1 MENTDQ
7 SIEIVVIWEYSVVRT
22 VFEMKKT
29 RS

>member
-7 SIEIVVIWEYSVVRT
+7 SIEIVVIWEYSVGRT